1 MLKFIDKYFWWC
13 LLVIIVMVILM
24 SLLLGNYSGM
34 YCWFYK
40 NAYLDNTNLVTISTV
55 FIGIYFSLYG
65 FLLSSDTNSL
75 VSKLRLK
82 EYKRLVS
89 IVNRGFLSSFIIVIF
104 SFFNENIYNWVG
116 KIYILFLFCIFLRY
130 LQLNAVCFL
139 KKSTFLRKQ
148 TKRRKKDCMN
158 FPPHILPRL
167 RTP

>member
-65 FLLSSDTNSL
+65 FLWSAVFHSL
-75 VSKLRLK
+75 
-82 EYKRLVS
+82 
-89 IVNRGFLSSFIIVIF
+89 NRQQI
-104 SFFNENIYNWVG
+104 
-116 KIYILFLFCIFLRY
+116 FLFIFIKY
-130 LQLNAVCFL
+130 CFL
-139 KKSTFLRKQ
+139 KVSRIDRSVIPWFASKIILEFLRIKFSSMSCIDFIF
-148 TKRRKKDCMN
+148 R
-158 FPPHILPRL
+158 II
-167 RTP
+167 